1 MDGGRG
7 ERFERWK
14 WNGMHKT
21 MCTIYR
27 YCSQLMRL
35 EIRTPPPV
43 SWLLLTD
50 DTLYIWRARAY
61 HQPASSS
68 STYFAVCMVQ
78 WNNDRIRKYST
89 YVYVAECAIKRPTY
103 IVQGMALKRGSFA
116 CNPVGTRLNF
126 WHSLC
131 SKLTQFGLFPLF
143 DWALHC
149 LVGCAL
155 PQN

>member
-1 MDGGRG
+1 MALQNKYYALLPQYQIKMCYYPKIWDECLMCGDMANAAPSGAVAVLVVWVDGWMDGRG
-7 ERFERWK
+7 GRFERWK

-50 DTLYIWRARAY
+50 DTLYIWRATAY

-78 WNNDRIRKYST
+78 WNNDRIRKYSS

-103 IVQGMALKRGSFA
+103 S
-116 CNPVGTRLNF
+116 
-126 WHSLC
+126 
-131 SKLTQFGLFPLF
+131 
-143 DWALHC
+143 
-149 LVGCAL
+149 
-155 PQN
+155 